1 MTLSE
6 AEILQILGLLE
17 ESSFGELRLEMGQL
31 KVVLRKKGCIAS
43 GAETNSLPAS
53 PVPVENQ
60 VPLPQPGIED
70 ARVQGDAGKPKKT
83 AADREGT
90 VAITSPMLGT
100 VYLRPSPDAPPYVEV
115 GSFVKEGDSL
125 CLIEVMKVF
134 TAVNATV
141 RGCITEILVESNE
154 MVEYGQPLFRVRP
167 EIASARKNA

>member
-6 AEILQILGLLE
+6 AEILQILRILE
-17 ESSFGELRLEMGQL
+17 ESSFGELHLETGQL
-31 KVVLRKKGCIAS
+31 KLMVRKKGCFAS
-43 GAETNSLPAS
+43 AAEPNPLLAS
-53 PVPVENQ
+53 PVPVESQ
-60 VPLPQPGIED
+60 VPQPVI
-70 ARVQGDAGKPKKT
+70 QGETGKPKKT
-83 AADREGT
+83 AADQEGT

-115 GSFVKEGDSL
+115 GSFVKGGDTL

-134 TAVNATV
+134 TAVNASV
-141 RGCITEILVESNE
+141 PGHITEILIESNE

>member
-6 AEILQILGLLE
+6 AEILQILKLLE

-60 VPLPQPGIED
+60 VPQPVIQD
-70 ARVQGDAGKPKKT
+70 ARVQDDASKPKKT

-167 EIASARKNA
+167 EIASARENA